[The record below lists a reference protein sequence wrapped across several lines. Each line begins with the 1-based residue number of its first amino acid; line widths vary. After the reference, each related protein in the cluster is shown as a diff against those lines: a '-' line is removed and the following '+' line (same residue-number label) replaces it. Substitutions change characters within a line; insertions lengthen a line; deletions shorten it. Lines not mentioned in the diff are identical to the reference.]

1 MSYENFKK
9 EYPNII
15 KSWNNKVDIKFPK
28 GENTRDVSKR
38 ALSFISY
45 LKKINEGKKILIISH
60 SFFLRVIFCLILGI
74 DTKKAYKINIKHLK
88 IFQFL
93 KKGKIIISNLNRS
106 DQENIYNLLND

>member
-15 KSWNNKVDIKFPK
+15 KSWKNKIDIKFPK

-45 LKKINEGKKILIISH
+45 LK
-60 SFFLRVIFCLILGI
+60 R
-74 DTKKAYKINIKHLK
+74 
-88 IFQFL
+88 
-93 KKGKIIISNLNRS
+93 
-106 DQENIYNLLND
+106 